1 MKQTP
6 ETENKV
12 QSSKENRVH
21 VLFSDMLGTERT
33 LPLLVRSLQ
42 MRTTH
47 FHYAKELTHALGT
60 VDVAAVL
67 RSRIGGTNSAIQ
79 TILGFR
85 HLFLSSGGRLFFF
98 RFIEDVYDL
107 GVFRLLHWF
116 VVFRIVPSE
125 KHRSESTLGG
135 FPFHI
140 QFSFVNLLQELL
152 KSKDV

>member
-12 QSSKENRVH
+12 QSSKENGVH

-60 VDVAAVL
+60 VDVAAC
-67 RSRIGGTNSAIQ
+67 RGYGANR
-79 TILGFR
+79 
-85 HLFLSSGGRLFFF
+85 
-98 RFIEDVYDL
+98 RF
-107 GVFRLLHWF
+107 
-116 VVFRIVPSE
+116 
-125 KHRSESTLGG
+125 
-135 FPFHI
+135 
-140 QFSFVNLLQELL
+140 
-152 KSKDV
+152 